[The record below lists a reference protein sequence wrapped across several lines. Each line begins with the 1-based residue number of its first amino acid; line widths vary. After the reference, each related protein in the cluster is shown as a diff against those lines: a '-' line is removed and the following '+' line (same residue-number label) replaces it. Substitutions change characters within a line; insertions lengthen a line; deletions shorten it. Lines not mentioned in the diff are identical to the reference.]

1 MDFVVNEFNGYIPR
15 QKWFVNKIIFS
26 TRGLTLDIGCGIG
39 LWSKKLREKKFRSS
53 RHRYIEKATKI
64 CKS

>member
-39 LWSKKLREKKFRSS
+39 LWSKKLREK
-53 RHRYIEKATKI
+53 I
-64 CKS
+64 